1 MSGDVPA
8 HFFLVL
14 CLVAS
19 RILPGG
25 PVVQRP
31 HDVPFCPD
39 DVRTMPGRCPVWI
52 GARSSPF
59 GMGGGDRRFSRTP
72 IPMKGDRCALI
83 AVRQRETSVCDRPA
97 SVPSAWQGHT
107 GRRHGP
113 GRDETPSGDGRYRT
127 RYGDGRYDTRHH
139 PRHRTPRRAIRH
151 ATPSSSPYPATG
163 HTARDTISYPMMSD
177 DVR

>member
-8 HFFLVL
+8 HFFWFYVSSLR
-14 CLVAS
+14 A
-19 RILPGG
+19 
-25 PVVQRP
+25 
-31 HDVPFCPD
+31 FCPAARWCSGPMMSRSA
-39 DVRTMPGRCPVWI
+39 RTMPGRCPVWI
-52 GARSSPF
+52 DARSSPF

-139 PRHRTPRRAIRH
+139 PRHRTPRQAIRH
-151 ATPSSSPYPATG
+151 ATPS
-163 HTARDTISYPMMSD
+163 HTR
-177 DVR
+177 

>member
-8 HFFLVL
+8 HFFWFYVSSLR
-14 CLVAS
+14 A
-19 RILPGG
+19 
-25 PVVQRP
+25 
-31 HDVPFCPD
+31 FCPAARWCSGPMMSRSA
-39 DVRTMPGRCPVWI
+39 RTMPGRCPVGI

-97 SVPSAWQGHT
+97 SVPSVWQGHT

-113 GRDETPSGDGRYRT
+113 GRDETTGDTARDTATGDTT
-127 RYGDGRYDTRHH
+127 RDTILVTVPRDGPYGTRHH

-151 ATPSSSPYPATG
+151 ATI
-163 HTARDTISYPMMSD
+163 ISYPMMSG
-177 DVR
+177 DV